1 VGAAAAAAGYSV
13 GCGTSPAAFHML
25 SSVTVAQLLLLLL

>member
-1 VGAAAAAAGYSV
+1 LGAAAADYSS

-25 SSVTVAQLLLLLL
+25 SSVIAYLLPLLLL